1 MAAKKRV
8 KRDLPAV
15 TAVDGMVLDQQFGS
29 DWAAYHGDSVE
40 VVKAIPDHSVDHIIY
55 SPPFASLYTY
65 SASDRDLGN
74 CKTHS
79 EFHEHYG
86 FLLGELLRIIRPGR
100 IMGVHCMALPTSKSR
115 DGYVGLTDFPGVI
128 IAAAERAGWIYH
140 ADVVIWKDP
149 VTAMQRTKALGLLH
163 KQLKKDSC
171 MSRMGIPDRLLF
183 FRAPGENTSP
193 VEHTAESFPVEH
205 WQRYASPVWAL
216 LSGDQYLSGERQCD
230 GDGFAICS
238 ADVDPNDTLQ
248 YQSAREHDD
257 ERHICPLQLEV
268 IKRSLRM
275 YSNPGDVV
283 FSPFMGIGSEG
294 WVSLKNGRKF
304 VGIEL
309 KRSYYQ
315 QAVAN
320 LSNAVSQLSLFW
332 EQP

>member
-1 MAAKKRV
+1 MAKKRV
-8 KRDLPAV
+8 KSGTPDDLVP
-15 TAVDGMVLDQQFGS
+15 VDANVIDQRTGPG
-29 DWAAYHGDSVE
+29 WAAYQGDSVE
-40 VVKAIPDHSVDHIIY
+40 VVRGIPDRSVDHIIY

-65 SASDRDLGN
+65 SASDRDMGN
-74 CKTHS
+74 CRTHS

-86 FLLGELLRIIRPGR
+86 FLLGQLLRIIKPGR
-100 IMGVHCMALPTSKSR
+100 IMGVHCMVLPTSKAR
-115 DGYVGLTDFPGVI
+115 DGHVGLTDFPGVI

-149 VTAMQRTKALGLLH
+149 VMAMQRTKALGLLH

-183 FRAPGENTSP
+183 FRAPGENAEP
-193 VEHTAESFPVEH
+193 VEHTAETFPVEQ

-216 LSGDQYLSGERQCD
+216 TGDND
-230 GDGFAICS
+230 ADGFAICS
-238 ADVDPNDTLQ
+238 QDIDPNDTLQ

-268 IKRSLRM
+268 IRRSLRM
-275 YSNPGDVV
+275 YSNPGDIV

-294 WVSLKNGRKF
+294 WVSLKAGRRF

-309 KRSYYQ
+309 KQSYYR

-320 LSNAVSQLSLFW
+320 LANAVSQLSLLP
-332 EQP
+332 EAS